1 MLKKNRFFVILTC
14 VLLLAINVT
23 TALAAPPLAIHIEVL
38 EWIGSS
44 STEPFTATGPAV
56 DDELVCGTGMV
67 EDLAVSGNNPGGP
80 FQTLWVVKRFH
91 CDDTS
96 GTFDVKMVVKLDNA
110 THDTTANWKI
120 IGGTVNYVNLK
131 GNGKLVG
138 ISNFPVTSILDIYN
152 GKVH

>member
-1 MLKKNRFFVILTC
+1 MLKKNRFFVILAC

-23 TALAAPPLAIHIEVL
+23 TVLAAPLLAIHIEVL
-38 EWIGSS
+38 EWIGSGS
-44 STEPFTATGPAV
+44 PEPFSATGPAV
-56 DDELVCGTGMV
+56 ANGLVCATGMV

-80 FQTLWVVKRFH
+80 FQTLWVVKRFN

-110 THDTTANWKI
+110 THDTTANWKF
-120 IGGTVNYVNLK
+120 IGGTGNYVNLK

-138 ISNFPVTSILDIYN
+138 ISNYPVSSILDIYD